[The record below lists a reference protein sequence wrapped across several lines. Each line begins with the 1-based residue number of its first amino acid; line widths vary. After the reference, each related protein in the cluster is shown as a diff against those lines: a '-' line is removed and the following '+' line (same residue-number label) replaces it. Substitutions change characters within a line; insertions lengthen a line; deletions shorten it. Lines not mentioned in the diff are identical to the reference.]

1 MTWMLLISVV
11 QIDSSFLDEPRCF
24 PPGIPQT
31 FAVHLASIKMHTHEM
46 LPGNSE
52 IMMKKHL
59 IKHRHFKLPLHVETL
74 S

>member
-1 MTWMLLISVV
+1 MTWMLSISVV

-31 FAVHLASIKMHTHEM
+31 FAVHLVSTKMHTHEM
-46 LPGNSE
+46 WPGNSE
-52 IMMKKHL
+52 IKTKKTFNQVSP
-59 IKHRHFKLPLHVETL
+59 FKPPLHVETF